1 MAWIN
6 LTFFAE
12 EKDIDLLSEALE
24 TRGALSIFIQDKNL
38 NNSDEELIFGEPH
51 SGPNKFW
58 ATNQIQALFN
68 DSVKIEEIQDELI
81 LNFKDIDFKFTASS
95 VSETDWVKLSQSQF
109 KPICIK
115 NRINIVPSWHKINN
129 PKLINIILDP
139 GLAFGTGAH
148 PTTHLCTEWLIDNVS
163 KEKKVLDYGC
173 GSGILAIAAYKLG
186 AKMVK
191 GIDIDPQAIIA
202 SKENGALNECNI
214 DWFNTDKDFKFQADL
229 LVANILSSAL
239 SVLAPL
245 LASYCLPKGKIA
257 LSGILEAQEN
267 QIKKIYAP
275 WFTFEKTLKN
285 NGWVCLSGV
294 KVQDEIL

>member
-12 EKDIDLLSEALE
+12 EKDIDLLSEELE
-24 TRGALSIFIQDKNL
+24 SSGALSIFIQDKNL
-38 NNSDEELIFGEPH
+38 NNSNEELIFGEPH

-58 ATNQIQALFN
+58 ATSQIQALFS
-68 DSVKIEEIQDELI
+68 DSVDIKRIQHELI
-81 LNFKDIDFKFTASS
+81 SNFKDINFVFNTSF

-115 NRINIVPSWHKINN
+115 NRIKIVQSWNEIEN

-173 GSGILAIAAYKLG
+173 GSGILAIAAHKLG

-191 GIDIDPQAIIA
+191 GVDIDPQAIIA
-202 SKENGALNECNI
+202 SKENGAINQCNI
-214 DWFNTDKDFKFQADL
+214 QWSNTDKDFKFQADL
-229 LVANILSSAL
+229 VVANILSSAL

-245 LASYCLPKGKIA
+245 LVSYCLPKGKIA
-257 LSGILEAQEN
+257 LSGILESQES
-267 QIKKIYAP
+267 QIKKIYSP
-275 WFTFEKTLKN
+275 WFKFEKTLKSD
-285 NGWVCLSGV
+285 GWICLSGV
-294 KVQDEIL
+294 KD

>member
-12 EKDIDLLSEALE
+12 EKDIDLLSDALE

-68 DSVKIEEIQDELI
+68 DSVDIKEIQDELVS
-81 LNFKDIDFKFTASS
+81 NFQDIDFKFTASS

-115 NRINIVPSWHKINN
+115 DRINIVPSWHKINN

-186 AKMVK
+186 AKVVK
-191 GIDIDPQAIIA
+191 GVDIDPQAIIA
-202 SKENGALNECNI
+202 SKENGTLNECNI
-214 DWFNTDKDFKFQADL
+214 DWLNTDKDFKFQADL

-245 LASYCLPKGKIA
+245 LASYCAPKGKIA
-257 LSGILEAQEN
+257 LSGILESQEN

-275 WFTFEKTLKN
+275 WFTFEQTLKN

-294 KVQDEIL
+294 KV

>member
-1 MAWIN
+1 MAWVN

-12 EKDIDLLSEALE
+12 EKDIDLLSDELDSN
-24 TRGALSIFIQDKNL
+24 GALSIFIQDKNI
-38 NNSDEELIFGEPH
+38 NNCNEELIFGEPH

-58 ATNQIQALFN
+58 ATSQIQALFS
-68 DSVKIEEIQDELI
+68 DSVDIKKIQHELI
-81 LNFKDIDFKFTASS
+81 SNFKDINFTFNTSS

-109 KPICIK
+109 KPISIK
-115 NRINIVPSWHKINN
+115 NKINIVPSWHEIDN

-148 PTTHLCTEWLIDNVS
+148 PTTHLCIEWLIDNVS

-186 AKMVK
+186 AKTVK
-191 GIDIDPQAIIA
+191 AVDIDPQAIIA
-202 SKENGALNECNI
+202 SKENGAVNQCYI
-214 DWFNTDKDFKFQADL
+214 DWLNTDKDFKFQADL
-229 LVANILSSAL
+229 VVANILSSAL

-257 LSGILEAQEN
+257 LSGILDSQES
-267 QIKKIYAP
+267 QIKKIYSP
-275 WFTFEKTLKN
+275 WFKFEKTLKSD
-285 NGWVCLSGV
+285 GWICLSGI
-294 KVQDEIL
+294 KE

>member
-12 EKDIDLLSEALE
+12 KKDIDLLSEALE

-68 DSVKIEEIQDELI
+68 DSVNIEEIQNELI
-81 LNFKDIDFKFTASS
+81 LNFKYIDFKFNAAS

-115 NRINIVPSWHKINN
+115 DRINIVPSWHKINN

-186 AKMVK
+186 AKIVK
-191 GIDIDPQAIIA
+191 GVDIDPQAIIA
-202 SKENGALNECNI
+202 SKENGNVNECNI
-214 DWFNTDKDFKFQADL
+214 DWLNTNEDFKFQTDL

-245 LASYCLPKGKIA
+245 LASYCAPKGKIA
-257 LSGILEAQEN
+257 LSGILESQEN
-267 QIKKIYAP
+267 QIKKIYEP
-275 WFTFEKTLKN
+275 WFNFEKTLKN

-294 KVQDEIL
+294 KV

>member
-12 EKDIDLLSEALE
+12 EKDIDLLSEELE
-24 TRGALSIFIQDKNL
+24 SSGALSIFIQDKNL
-38 NNSDEELIFGEPH
+38 NNSNEELIFGEPH

-58 ATNQIQALFN
+58 ATSQIQALFS
-68 DSVKIEEIQDELI
+68 DSVDIKRIQHELI
-81 LNFKDIDFKFTASS
+81 SNFKDINFVFNTSF

-115 NRINIVPSWHKINN
+115 NRIEIVQSWNEIEN

-173 GSGILAIAAYKLG
+173 GSGILAIAAHKLG
-186 AKMVK
+186 AKIVK
-191 GIDIDPQAIIA
+191 GVDIDPQAIIA
-202 SKENGALNECNI
+202 SKENGAINQCNI
-214 DWFNTDKDFKFQADL
+214 QWLNTDKNFKFQADL
-229 LVANILSSAL
+229 VIANILSSAL

-245 LASYCLPKGKIA
+245 LASYCSPKGKIA
-257 LSGILEAQEN
+257 LSGILESQES
-267 QIKKIYAP
+267 QIKKIYSP
-275 WFTFEKTLKN
+275 WFKFEKTLKSE
-285 NGWVCLSGV
+285 GWICLSGV
-294 KVQDEIL
+294 KE

>member
-12 EKDIDLLSEALE
+12 EKDIDLLSEELE
-24 TRGALSIFIQDKNL
+24 SSGALSIFIQDKNL
-38 NNSDEELIFGEPH
+38 NNSNEELIFGEPH

-58 ATNQIQALFN
+58 ATSQIQALFS
-68 DSVKIEEIQDELI
+68 DSVDIKRIQHELI
-81 LNFKDIDFKFTASS
+81 SNFKDINFVFNTSF

-115 NRINIVPSWHKINN
+115 NKIKIVQSWNEIEN

-173 GSGILAIAAYKLG
+173 GSGILAIAAHKLG
-186 AKMVK
+186 AKIVK
-191 GIDIDPQAIIA
+191 GVDIDPQAIIA
-202 SKENGALNECNI
+202 SKENGAINQCDIQWL
-214 DWFNTDKDFKFQADL
+214 NTDKNFKFQADL
-229 LVANILSSAL
+229 VIANILSSAL

-245 LASYCLPKGKIA
+245 LASYCSPKGKIA
-257 LSGILEAQEN
+257 LSGILESQES
-267 QIKKIYAP
+267 QIKKIYSP
-275 WFTFEKTLKN
+275 WFKFEKTLKN
-285 NGWVCLSGV
+285 GGWICLSGV
-294 KVQDEIL
+294 KE

>member
-12 EKDIDLLSEALE
+12 EKDINLLSEALE
-24 TRGALSIFIQDKNL
+24 TRGAISIFIQDKNL

-68 DSVKIEEIQDELI
+68 NSVNIKEIQDELI

-115 NRINIVPSWHKINN
+115 DRINIVPSWHKINN

-173 GSGILAIAAYKLG
+173 GSGILAIAAFKLG

-191 GIDIDPQAIIA
+191 GVDIDPQAIIA
-202 SKENGALNECNI
+202 SKENGTVNECNI
-214 DWFNTDKDFKFQADL
+214 DWLNTDKDFKFQADL

-245 LASYCLPKGKIA
+245 LASYCAPKGKIA
-257 LSGILEAQEN
+257 LSGILESQEN

-275 WFTFEKTLKN
+275 WFTFEQTLKN

-294 KVQDEIL
+294 KL

>member
-12 EKDIDLLSEALE
+12 EKDIDLLSEELE
-24 TRGALSIFIQDKNL
+24 SGGALSIFIQDKNL
-38 NNSDEELIFGEPH
+38 NNSNEELIFGEPH

-58 ATNQIQALFN
+58 ATSQIQALFS
-68 DSVKIEEIQDELI
+68 DSVDIKRIQHELI
-81 LNFKDIDFKFTASS
+81 SNFKDINFVFNTSF

-109 KPICIK
+109 EPICIK
-115 NRINIVPSWHKINN
+115 NRIEIVQSWNEIEN

-173 GSGILAIAAYKLG
+173 GSGILAIAAHKLG
-186 AKMVK
+186 AKTVK
-191 GIDIDPQAIIA
+191 GVDIDPQAIIA
-202 SKENGALNECNI
+202 SKENGAINQCDIQWL
-214 DWFNTDKDFKFQADL
+214 NTDKNFKFQADL
-229 LVANILSSAL
+229 VIANILSSAL

-245 LASYCLPKGKIA
+245 LASYCSPKGKIA
-257 LSGILEAQEN
+257 LSGILESQES
-267 QIKKIYAP
+267 QIKKIYSP
-275 WFTFEKTLKN
+275 WFKFEKTLKSE
-285 NGWVCLSGV
+285 GWICLSGV
-294 KVQDEIL
+294 KE